1 MAKLKKR
8 KLRWYASSS
17 PQVIGYKL
25 YWSESGDVNYDS
37 NQVLLG
43 NVTEIVLPDDV
54 DSFKPGD
61 GQIEFGI
68 TSIDD
73 LGNESDMIT
82 LKAPYQFSVPKAP
95 QNLEMEKLEQFHTE
109 HYTEGDLADQ
119 REAIELIE
127 AIASEQNQKSF
138 SSNKQ
143 KGDKAVVSR
152 MNDFHLMEEELKVG
166 HL

>member
-8 KLRWYASSS
+8 KLIWLASSS

-25 YWSESGDVNYDS
+25 YWAERSDVNYNS
-37 NQVLLG
+37 NQALLG

-54 DSFKPGD
+54 DSFKPSD

-68 TSIDD
+68 TSVDE

-95 QNLEMEKLEQFHTE
+95 QNLEMKKLEQFHTT
-109 HYTEGDLADQ
+109 HDTEGDPDPM
-119 REAIELIE
+119 EAIELIE

-166 HL
+166 SV

>member
-8 KLRWYASSS
+8 KLRWYTSSS

-25 YWSESGDVNYDS
+25 YWSEEGDVNYDS
-37 NQVLLG
+37 NHALLG
-43 NVTEIVLPDDV
+43 NVTEIILPDDV

-68 TSIDD
+68 TSIDE

-95 QNLEMEKLEQFHTE
+95 QDLKMEKIEQFHTT
-109 HYTEGDLADQ
+109 HFTEGDPESDPDQ
-119 REAIELIE
+119 MEAIELLE
-127 AIASEQNQKSF
+127 AIASKQNPKSF
-138 SSNKQ
+138 SSN
-143 KGDKAVVSR
+143 
-152 MNDFHLMEEELKVG
+152 
-166 HL
+166 

>member
-8 KLRWYASSS
+8 KLRWHASSS

-25 YWSESGDVNYDS
+25 YWAERGDVNYNS
-37 NQVLLG
+37 NQALLG

-68 TSIDD
+68 TSVDE

-95 QNLEMEKLEQFHTE
+95 QDLEMEKLEQFHTTR
-109 HYTEGDLADQ
+109 YTEGDPPTKWKLLNLSRPLLQ
-119 REAIELIE
+119 NKIRNYFHQTRKIETKRL
-127 AIASEQNQKSF
+127 
-138 SSNKQ
+138 
-143 KGDKAVVSR
+143 
-152 MNDFHLMEEELKVG
+152 FHG
-166 HL
+166 

>member
-8 KLRWYASSS
+8 KLRWHASSS

-25 YWSESGDVNYDS
+25 YWAERGDVDYNS
-37 NQVLLG
+37 NQALLG

-54 DSFKPGD
+54 DSFKPSD

-68 TSIDD
+68 TSVDE

-95 QNLEMEKLEQFHTE
+95 QNLEMEKLEQFHTTR
-109 HYTEGDLADQ
+109 YTEGDPADQ
-119 REAIELIE
+119 MEAIELIE

-138 SSNKQ
+138 SSNKP
-143 KGDKAVVSR
+143 KRDKAVVSR

-166 HL
+166 SL

>member
-8 KLRWYASSS
+8 KLRWHASSS

-25 YWSESGDVNYDS
+25 YWSERGDINYNS
-37 NQVLLG
+37 NQALLG
-43 NVTEIVLPDDV
+43 NVTEIVLPDDI
-54 DSFKPGD
+54 DAFKAGD
-61 GQIEFGI
+61 GQIEFGL
-68 TSIDD
+68 TSVDE

-95 QNLEMEKLEQFHTE
+95 QDLEMEKLEQFHTT
-109 HYTEGDLADQ
+109 HYTEGDLTDQ
-119 REAIELIE
+119 GEAIELIE

-138 SSNKQ
+138 SSNQQ
-143 KGDKAVVSR
+143 KGDKVVVSR